1 MLIAIGQFVLGIPLL
16 VVGAEFLVRG
26 ATRLARAMG
35 ISSLVV
41 GLTVVAYG
49 TSAPELAVTV
59 VAARA
64 GKSDIGL
71 GNIVGSNIANILVV
85 LGASATV
92 APLRVAKP
100 VVWYNVPL
108 MIVFSVLLYA
118 LAWDGHLR
126 MSDGLLLTACAVVY
140 TASAIGI
147 SRRATQR
154 AHSGQEV
161 QQDQPP
167 SLRSVAWSIALV
179 VVGLFCLVWGADQLV
194 DGASQIALLLGVSRL
209 VIGLTIVAV
218 GTSLPELATSC
229 WAAFRG
235 QQDIAVG
242 NAVGSNIINI
252 VAVLGLTAAVAP
264 AGLAVDQDAV
274 SFDLP
279 VMLGVSVASLVVLSI
294 GGHVSRWE
302 GIIFLVYYGVY
313 LATLHG
319 RVTGWLHP
327 GWPTLLLI
335 TALPVIVIALSAA
348 ARPRA
353 LRREETSGKKG
364 SASDAPPEE
373 TNP

>member
-35 ISSLVV
+35 ISPLVV

-49 TSAPELAVTV
+49 TSAPELAVTM
-59 VAARA
+59 VAAWA
-64 GKSDIGL
+64 GKPDIGL
-71 GNIVGSNIANILVV
+71 GNIVGSNITNILVV

-108 MIVFSVLLYA
+108 MIGFSVLLYV
-118 LAWDGHLR
+118 LAQDGQLGLR
-126 MSDGLLLTACAVVY
+126 DGLLLTFCAVVY
-140 TASAIGI
+140 TVSAIAI
-147 SRRATQR
+147 SRRVTQR
-154 AHSGQEV
+154 AQSGQEI
-161 QQDQPP
+161 QQDQPHSIR
-167 SLRSVAWSIALV
+167 SLGWSIALV
-179 VVGLFCLVWGADQLV
+179 VVGLFCLVWGADLLV

-252 VAVLGLTAAVAP
+252 VGILGLTAAVAP
-264 AGLAVDQDAV
+264 AGLAVDQDAI

-279 VMLGVSVASLVVLSI
+279 VMLGVSLASLAVLYI
-294 GGHVSRWE
+294 GGNISRWE
-302 GIIFLVYYGVY
+302 GIIFLAYYSVY
-313 LATLHG
+313 LVTLHG
-319 RVTGWLHP
+319 RATGWLHR

-353 LRREETSGKKG
+353 LWREETSGKNG
-364 SASDAPPEE
+364 STSDAPPEV